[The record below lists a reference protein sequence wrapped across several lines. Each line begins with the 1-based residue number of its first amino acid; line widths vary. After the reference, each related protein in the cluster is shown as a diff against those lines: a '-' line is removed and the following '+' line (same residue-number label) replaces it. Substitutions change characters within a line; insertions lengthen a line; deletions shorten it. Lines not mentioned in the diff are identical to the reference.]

1 MLDSFSSLLNNAIIN
16 SYSLLSQLEQVT
28 MKKSRRFNLSINE
41 IHLIEAVNKKPLDGI
56 TISDLAA
63 QLFIAPSSVTVAV
76 NKLEK
81 KGYVF
86 KTKNDVDGRQVYVK
100 LTDEGRH
107 IDRIHKRFHKNLT
120 SNISKSLSEDEKRIL
135 LNSLNS
141 INEYLK
147 LRVELFNN
155 QV

>member
-1 MLDSFSSLLNNAIIN
+1 MLDNFNSLLNNVITN

-28 MKKSRRFNLSINE
+28 MKKSKRFNLSINE
-41 IHLIEAVNKKPLDGI
+41 IHLIEAVNKKPIDGI
-56 TISDLAA
+56 TITDLAS

-81 KGYVF
+81 KGYVV
-86 KTKNDVDGRQVYVK
+86 KSKNEVDGRQVYVK

-120 SNISKSLSEDEKRIL
+120 NNITKSLNEDEKRIL

-147 LRVELFNN
+147 LRVNLFNN
-155 QV
+155 QI